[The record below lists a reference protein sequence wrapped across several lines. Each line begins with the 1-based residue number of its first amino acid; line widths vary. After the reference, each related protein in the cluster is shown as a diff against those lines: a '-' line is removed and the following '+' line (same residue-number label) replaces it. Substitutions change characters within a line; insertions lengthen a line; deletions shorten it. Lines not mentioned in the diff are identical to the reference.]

1 MAKETKQ
8 ISVEVEEFAQLV
20 DWTNRLRSIVSDTE
34 EHVDE
39 PEAVRANCNQIREIL
54 EEIDVYFLAEH
65 IPLFKIDLLKGFG
78 RS

>member
-1 MAKETKQ
+1 MAKEIPVQ
-8 ISVEVEEFAQLV
+8 VEEFAQLV

-34 EHVDE
+34 DNVDN

-65 IPLFKIDLLKGFG
+65 IPLFKIDPLKGFG
-78 RS
+78 SS

>member
-1 MAKETKQ
+1 MAKEIPVQ
-8 ISVEVEEFAQLV
+8 VEEFAQLV

>member
-20 DWTNRLRSIVSDTE
+20 DWCKRLRSIVSDTE
-34 EHVDE
+34 ENVDN

-54 EEIDVYFLAEH
+54 DEIDVYFLAEH
-65 IPLFKIDLLKGFG
+65 IPLSKIELLKGFG

>member
-1 MAKETKQ
+1 MAKEIPVQ
-8 ISVEVEEFAQLV
+8 VEEFAQLV
-20 DWTNRLRSIVSDTE
+20 DWTNRLRSIVTDTE
-34 EHVDE
+34 EHVDD

>member
-1 MAKETKQ
+1 MAKEIPVQ
-8 ISVEVEEFAQLV
+8 VEEFAQLV

-65 IPLFKIDLLKGFG
+65 IPLFKIDPLKGFG
-78 RS
+78 SS

>member
-1 MAKETKQ
+1 MAKEIPVQ
-8 ISVEVEEFAQLV
+8 VEEFAQLV
-20 DWTNRLRSIVSDTE
+20 DWTNMHRSIVSDTE
-34 EHVDE
+34 EHVDD